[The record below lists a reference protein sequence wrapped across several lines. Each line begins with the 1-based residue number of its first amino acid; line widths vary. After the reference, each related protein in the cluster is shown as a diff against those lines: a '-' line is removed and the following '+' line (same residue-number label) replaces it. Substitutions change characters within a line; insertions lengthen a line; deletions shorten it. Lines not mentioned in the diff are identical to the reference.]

1 MLLGY
6 TFSINYFDDPLF
18 NMRKLAM
25 KKTLFT
31 VLALFC
37 IGSATAYIRST
48 IENQTFHPNG
58 NIKSEVVEING
69 VKTTKYYD
77 ESGILISQGE
87 LKNGVEQGMWKYFD
101 KDGNVI
107 FTKHYVNGH
116 IVAEGL
122 GPKK

>member
-1 MLLGY
+1 
-6 TFSINYFDDPLF
+6 
-18 NMRKLAM
+18 M
-25 KKTLFT
+25 KKPLFT

-37 IGSATAYIRST
+37 IGSATAYISST

-77 ESGILISQGE
+77 ESGTLISQGE

-101 KDGNVI
+101 KDGKVI
-107 FTKHYVNGH
+107 FIKHYVNGH

>member
-1 MLLGY
+1 
-6 TFSINYFDDPLF
+6 
-18 NMRKLAM
+18 M

-77 ESGILISQGE
+77 ESGTLISQGE
-87 LKNGVEQGMWKYFD
+87 LKKGMWKSFD

>member
-1 MLLGY
+1 
-6 TFSINYFDDPLF
+6 
-18 NMRKLAM
+18 M
-25 KKTLFT
+25 KKPLFT

-69 VKTTKYYD
+69 VKTTKY
-77 ESGILISQGE
+77 
-87 LKNGVEQGMWKYFD
+87 FD

-107 FTKHYVNGH
+107 FTKHYVKGH

>member
-1 MLLGY
+1 MKK
-6 TFSINYFDDPLF
+6 PLF
-18 NMRKLAM
+18 TDFSAFLYW
-25 KKTLFT
+25 
-31 VLALFC
+31 FC
-37 IGSATAYIRST
+37 YGDIRST

-77 ESGILISQGE
+77 ESGTLISQGE
-87 LKNGVEQGMWKYFD
+87 LKNGVEQGTWKYFD

-107 FTKHYVNGH
+107 FTKYYVNGH

>member
-1 MLLGY
+1 
-6 TFSINYFDDPLF
+6 
-18 NMRKLAM
+18 M
-25 KKTLFT
+25 KKSLFT

-37 IGSATAYIRST
+37 IGSATAHIRS
-48 IENQTFHPNG
+48 IIDNQTFHPNG

-77 ESGILISQGE
+77 ESGTLISQGE
-87 LKNGVEQGMWKYFD
+87 LKNGVEQGTWKYFD

-107 FTKHYVNGH
+107 FTKYYVNGH
-116 IVAEGL
+116 IIAEGL